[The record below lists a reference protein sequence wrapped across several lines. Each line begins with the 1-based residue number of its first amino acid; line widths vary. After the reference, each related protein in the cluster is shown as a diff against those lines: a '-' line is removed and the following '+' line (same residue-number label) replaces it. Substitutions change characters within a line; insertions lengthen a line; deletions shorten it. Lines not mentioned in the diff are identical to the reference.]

1 MIFHLKLL
9 MAFITISITEIVL
22 LKEPVIKLTL
32 PSHFYGKYVIGILFS
47 SGKYMKGLHFAS
59 KMVIIARGFR
69 SGVEPLRINFC
80 AISPWN
86 EVHVLTPQAAMAQK
100 TIYVT

>member
-1 MIFHLKLL
+1 
-9 MAFITISITEIVL
+9 
-22 LKEPVIKLTL
+22 
-32 PSHFYGKYVIGILFS
+32 
-47 SGKYMKGLHFAS
+47 MKGLHFVS

-69 SGVEPLRINFC
+69 SGVEPFRINFC

-86 EVHVLTPQAAMAQK
+86 EVHVLTPQAALAQK